1 MAKKNT
7 NKIIS
12 VTFVKEEEEV
22 PDLSHYGKYT
32 DTCSNWVIVRRD
44 KDFYIN
50 LAQDENY
57 ELPNVGRECRF
68 FKPNVSSETPGSSL
82 VLYQKYGLQRYSR
95 MEAYNAGDWCMLY
108 CYAEAVVSINGTLQS
123 HSTGGVGGMESDDE
137 KHLASIRNEEMHE
150 LKTVLRSLGFSA
162 TAIAKAVKESV

>member
-12 VTFVKEEEEV
+12 VTFVKKVEEA

-32 DTCSNWVIVRRD
+32 DTWSDWVIVRRD

-57 ELPNVGRECRF
+57 ELPNVGNECRF
-68 FKPNVSSETPGSSL
+68 FKPNVSSETPDLSL

-108 CYAEAVVSINGTLQS
+108 CYVEAEVSINGTLQTLRS
-123 HSTGGVGGMESDDE
+123 GGIGGMESDDE
-137 KHLASIRNEEMHE
+137 IHLEQIRNEEMHE

-162 TAIAKAVKESV
+162 TAIAKAIKESV